1 MNTFE
6 SQWPEY
12 ETATNL
18 FGCPSY
24 LRDVPYDPTSVVSD
38 EGMREM
44 QEEGKAWLGKHL
56 REDVEELQMMKQHH
70 VHVRNPET
78 NKRDLL
84 PASRS
89 KENPNLC
96 KGNFPMNK
104 WLVDDTVV
112 LCARLLRDMGLHV
125 RGRRCQLGSL
135 HGPMLHESINATH
148 SAMLAGQRCNSD
160 VQLPN
165 RFPIIP
171 QTHRCDSPA
180 CLQYSEKMMVEATQ
194 IAQDAQAGYA
204 CDYCSKRQPMAFNE
218 CKEACKGHRKL
229 AEKI

>member
-1 MNTFE
+1 
-6 SQWPEY
+6 
-12 ETATNL
+12 
-18 FGCPSY
+18 
-24 LRDVPYDPTSVVSD
+24 
-38 EGMREM
+38 
-44 QEEGKAWLGKHL
+44 
-56 REDVEELQMMKQHH
+56 MMKQHH

-78 NKRDLL
+78 NKRELL
-84 PASRS
+84 PACRS

-96 KGNFPMNK
+96 KGNFPRNK

-160 VQLPN
+160 VQLPY

-171 QTHRCDSPA
+171 QTR
-180 CLQYSEKMMVEATQ
+180 
-194 IAQDAQAGYA
+194 
-204 CDYCSKRQPMAFNE
+204 
-218 CKEACKGHRKL
+218 
-229 AEKI
+229 